1 MELNVTKLVLVMRL
15 STDSPTS
22 VLHRSGVACI
32 ISYGTSGRWVLM
44 FTKEKERFFNVCSNT
59 VSDPFLL
66 QFSMG
71 TNCNNIF
78 QVSPLLFFFLVFGVK
93 VIAVFMQSKSV
104 SQSFSYID
112 VWNTVL
118 WSIDEVRLVFF
129 TLKVFGHI

>member
-78 QVSPLLFFFLVFGVK
+78 QVSPLFFFFWFLVSKLLQFLCK
-93 VIAVFMQSKSV
+93 VNQSRNP
-104 SQSFSYID
+104 F
-112 VWNTVL
+112 
-118 WSIDEVRLVFF
+118 R
-129 TLKVFGHI
+129 TLRFVICF